1 LYAEVAVD
9 VPVYTPF
16 TYEVPEALEGRLHV
30 GHLVHVPFRNRST
43 TGLVCA
49 LTDEL
54 PDPELA
60 GKIKPL
66 VDVIDPE
73 PVLDET
79 GVEFLEFIANYYL
92 APIGRVMRLAIPS
105 AVKLEGIKHYTLQGD
120 ADPRD
125 ALELEPGDDGPT
137 GPDADL
143 ARAVE
148 LLESQGTVSIESL
161 KKAVGSST
169 TFVRLTELEER
180 GLVDVDF
187 HDTGGGAGVKEE
199 VFYRIISDEGDGG
212 RVGSKQARI
221 LDLLDDQ
228 AWVPR
233 SDITPIVDSP
243 YSSLDGLEDR
253 GFVESK
259 TEEVYR
265 DPFKS
270 EPVPEPTDHDL
281 TETQQE
287 AVDAIEAARQAGR
300 YEGFLLHGVTGSG
313 KTEVYR
319 RAIQTAIDAGESA
332 LVLLPEIA
340 LTPQFVATFRAHFDD
355 RIAVL
360 HSGLTQAERFDQ
372 WRRINR
378 DEVDI
383 VIGAR
388 SALFA
393 PLANLGVLV
402 VDEEHDSSFKQ
413 ERGPRYNARDMALV
427 RGKLESA
434 RVILGSATPSLES
447 YQNARSGRLTYLT
460 MPDRVESRPMPEVET
475 IDMRDVDGDDDRPTV
490 LSRRLHE
497 ALQKTFADD
506 KQAILFLNRR
516 GYSPC
521 VVCDGCG
528 EYFECPNCDVSLTYH
543 RRQESLRCHHCDHS
557 VRMPE
562 RCPKCGDPGLSEKG
576 IGTEQLEKH
585 LDEVF
590 EDLEVGRLDRDTS
603 TGKKLR
609 ALIQRFRAEKLD
621 VLAGTQM
628 VTKGHD
634 FPNVVTVGVVHAD
647 LSLNFPDFRSAERTF
662 QLLTQVSGRAG
673 RGDHS
678 GRVYV
683 QTLNPEHE
691 AIQAATEHD
700 YQAFAHAELKRRK
713 EQAYPPFGHLI
724 AIKFEAKS
732 NNRALQAARHYASA
746 ARSILRNRS
755 ELAEHVMMLGPA
767 MPPLSRVKGR
777 SRWQVLLRSRQRSAL
792 RELARRMLSKV
803 GHFDAGGSSQHRNV
817 RIIVDVDP
825 QSML

>member
-1 LYAEVAVD
+1 MYAEVAVD
-9 VPVYTPF
+9 VPVYTSF
-16 TYEVPEALEGRLHV
+16 TYEVPDGLARRLRV

-43 TGLVCA
+43 TGLVCG
-49 LTDEL
+49 LSEKL
-54 PDPELA
+54 PDPDLA
-60 GKIKPL
+60 GKVKPI

-79 GVEFLEFIANYYL
+79 GVEFLEFIADYYL
-92 APIGRVMRLAIPS
+92 APIGRVMRLAVPS
-105 AVKLEGIKHYTLQGD
+105 AVKLEGIKHYTLSEDAAPGEVLEATSTSNGPQG
-120 ADPRD
+120 A
-125 ALELEPGDDGPT
+125 
-137 GPDADL
+137 DADL

-148 LLESQGTVSIESL
+148 LLRSKETMSIEDL
-161 KKAVGSST
+161 KEALGSST
-169 TFVRLTELEER
+169 TFVRLTELEKR
-180 GLVDVDF
+180 GLVDVDYL
-187 HDTGGGAGVKEE
+187 DAGGGTGVKEE
-199 VFYRIISDEGDGG
+199 VFYRIVSDDGDGR

-221 LDLLDDQ
+221 LDLLD
-228 AWVPR
+228 AETWIPR
-233 SDITPIVDSP
+233 SDITPVIDSP

-253 GFVESK
+253 GFIESK

-265 DPFKS
+265 DPFES
-270 EPVPEPTDHDL
+270 EPVPEPDHHTL
-281 TETQQE
+281 TAPQQE

-319 RAIQTAIDAGESA
+319 RAIQAAIDAGESA

-393 PLANLGVLV
+393 PLTNLGVLV

-460 MPDRVESRPMPEVET
+460 MPDRVEERPMPEVET
-475 IDMRDVDGDDDRPTV
+475 IDMRAYEDDDGASI
-490 LSRRLHE
+490 LSPRLYQ
-497 ALQKTFADD
+497 ALKKTFSDD

-521 VVCDGCG
+521 VACDACG

-557 VRMPE
+557 IRMPE
-562 RCPKCGDPGLSEKG
+562 RCPACGDPGLRERG

-590 EDLEVGRLDRDTS
+590 DGLDVGRLDRDTS

-609 ALIQRFRAEKLD
+609 ALIQRFRAQRLD

-678 GRVYV
+678 GKVYV

-691 AIQAATEHD
+691 AIRAAAEHD
-700 YQAFAHAELKRRK
+700 YDAFAHPELERRNQ
-713 EQAYPPFGHLI
+713 QAYPPFGYLI

-732 NNRALQAARHYASA
+732 NNKARQAARHYASA
-746 ARSILRNRS
+746 ARSLLRNRAD
-755 ELAEHVMMLGPA
+755 LAEHVMMLGPA
-767 MPPLSRVKGR
+767 MPPLSKIKGR
-777 SRWQVLLRSRQRSAL
+777 SRWQVLLKSRKRPAL
-792 RELARRMLSKV
+792 REVTHRMLDRV
-803 GHFDAGGSSQHRNV
+803 GHFEPGGPDRHRNV